1 MTTIQASIP
10 DYLAKLARETAER
23 EHTTVDHII
32 SIALSSQVSAWQVRD
47 TVENRAQRGRGEEL
61 DAILAAVPD
70 RQPMKGDEK

>member
-1 MTTIQASIP
+1 MTTIQANIP

-47 TVENRAQRGRGEEL
+47 TVETRGQRGNAEDL
-61 DAILAAVPD
+61 DAILAAVPH
-70 RQPMKGDEK
+70 RAPLRGDER

>member
-32 SIALSSQVSAWQVRD
+32 SMALSSQVSAWQVRD
-47 TVENRAQRGRGEEL
+47 TVETRAQRGRLEDL

-70 RQPMKGDEK
+70 RAPLMGDER